1 MANSNPSN
9 QRSAVVLVVMGDDVD
24 DDDEEALSTIPTT
37 LERHQ
42 RDSNAV
48 MSVRRDA
55 GESVVVAVDV
65 VEDDGIPEVG
75 NVVVT

>member
-9 QRSAVVLVVMGDDVD
+9 QRSAVVVVGGMGDVD
-24 DDDEEALSTIPTT
+24 DDDEAPSTMPTT

-48 MSVRRDA
+48 MSVRSDA
-55 GESVVVAVDV
+55 GESVVVDV
-65 VEDDGIPEVG
+65 EEDDGIPEVG
-75 NVVVT
+75 NVVVM